1 MVLLLAEVNDR
12 NCLVE
17 ALLEAML
24 EAMLEAECPKLLPG
38 LSSSHPVG
46 QESQEGQTL
55 LDGQHLNKHQQL

>member
-17 ALLEAML
+17 ALL